1 MAVSCLEEVNVII
14 DFVSRRH
21 QYETLKEEQ
30 KKVILNFIDGRDVFV
45 CLPTGFGKRLCFILF
60 PNIYDVLYHRPDGN
74 SILVVVAH
82 LLLL

>member
-45 CLPTGFGKRLCFILF
+45 CLPTGFGKSICFILLAS
-60 PNIYDVLYHRPDGN
+60 IYDVLHHRPNGK
-74 SILVVVAH
+74 SILIVVAP
-82 LLLL
+82 